1 MGIFQHE
8 ITTEP
13 SRPIIA
19 NRQVIKSVPRLY
31 PCTQLLTSLPV
42 LHPTHPLPLIQ
53 ASASLP
59 DRHRAFEFAA
69 VPGLDCS
76 LILGLK

>member
-1 MGIFQHE
+1 MEKTAVFR
-8 ITTEP
+8 T
-13 SRPIIA
+13 A
-19 NRQVIKSVPRLY
+19 KRLY

-42 LHPTHPLPLIQ
+42 LQPVQPLPLMQ

-59 DRHRAFEFAA
+59 ERHRAFEFAA

-76 LILGLK
+76 LIFGLK